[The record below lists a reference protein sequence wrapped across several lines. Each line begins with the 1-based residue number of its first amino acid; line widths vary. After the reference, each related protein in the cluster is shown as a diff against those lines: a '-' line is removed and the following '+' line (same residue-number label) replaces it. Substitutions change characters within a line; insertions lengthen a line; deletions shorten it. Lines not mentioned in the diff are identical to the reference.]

1 MKLRGL
7 IGGHTVV
14 VMIYLDATHNFFSI
28 KTVALAE
35 LIILELGGSDVA
47 LENKE
52 AIWGEGVCWDIRLQL
67 DGSVEV
73 VKDFLPL

>member
-52 AIWGEGVCWDIRLQL
+52 AI
-67 DGSVEV
+67 
-73 VKDFLPL
+73 